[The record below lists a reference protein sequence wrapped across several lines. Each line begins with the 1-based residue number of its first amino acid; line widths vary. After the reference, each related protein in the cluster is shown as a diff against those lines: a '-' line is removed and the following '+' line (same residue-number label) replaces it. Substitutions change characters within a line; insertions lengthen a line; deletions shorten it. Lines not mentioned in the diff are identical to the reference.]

1 MRIDYVVLIATTF
14 LAATDMTSGTP
25 ASQLMT
31 PPELANPVSAF
42 ADNHNG
48 KRLLRTGTTE
58 DEDDEERAVT
68 RLKIPALEK
77 AVQASKNPRVQNW
90 MKEGLEVDDVF
101 LVLNLDRVKG
111 NIFASS
117 KFKTWVKF
125 ATTLDKQNSG
135 EAMIHPLIRKYGE
148 VGLAKLLQRTKRGST
163 RADSEK
169 LQRVQFEFWFKEG
182 MGPHYMLRTFFKSND
197 EADIGELGRS
207 ILSQYRTHL
216 NKNHPNWSNNIY

>member
-14 LAATDMTSGTP
+14 LAATDMASGTP

-77 AVQASKNPRVQNW
+77 AVQASKNARVQNW
-90 MKEGLEVDDVF
+90 KRRVRICNDTRQAKLWGGHDSFTDKEV
-101 LVLNLDRVKG
+101 R
-111 NIFASS
+111 
-117 KFKTWVKF
+117 
-125 ATTLDKQNSG
+125 
-135 EAMIHPLIRKYGE
+135 RC
-148 VGLAKLLQRTKRGST
+148 GLAKLLQHTKRGST
-163 RADSEK
+163 RAASEK
-169 LQRVQFEFWFKEG
+169 MQRVQFDFWFKEG
-182 MGPHYMLRTFFKSND
+182 MGPQYMLRTFFKSNN
-197 EADIGELGRS
+197 EADIGKLGKS
-207 ILSQYRTHL
+207 ILSQYQTHL
-216 NKNHPNWSNNIY
+216 NKNHPNWSDNIHWQ